1 MFSITLHVHI
11 VMNRSLIVDI
21 VIGHVTMLSL
31 PCRLGHGPEVHQA
44 DRQTLRKQLLAAVRQ
59 VADGQQLTIY

>member
-1 MFSITLHVHI
+1 
-11 VMNRSLIVDI
+11 
-21 VIGHVTMLSL
+21 MLSL